1 MLKAGLFVVVHVVHL
16 LVCTSLL
23 RYNGEIMKV
32 VVIMN
37 RVVVTHKDDAQR
49 YIKSGWT
56 LESEQEVILPG
67 INKQYTECTLY
78 WKQSGEPAAPDGPEV
93 ELKTKDITPSPKRR
107 R

>member
-1 MLKAGLFVVVHVVHL
+1 
-16 LVCTSLL
+16 
-23 RYNGEIMKV
+23 
-32 VVIMN
+32 MN
-37 RVVVTHKDDAQR
+37 RIVVTHKDDAQR

-56 LESEQEVILPG
+56 LESEHEVILPG

-93 ELKTKDITPSPKRR
+93 ELKTKDVTPSPKRR